1 MIVAGPGSGKTTVLV
16 LRALRLVFVDGF
28 RPEEIL
34 ITTFTRKAAAE
45 IRARLIEWGSS
56 IIHYLQNDPSYA
68 TSNSQNWLNSID
80 INQFVTGTLDS
91 ICNDRLTTIR
101 SQSDPV
107 PVVVEGFVNNAL
119 FRRHGLF
126 ATGAHNNDELTEYLS
141 DFTFMGNQ
149 PRNFKEKLGICRT
162 IIDRCVQDQVNLQQY
177 QQATEHN
184 EARRA
189 TVSAFESYREYMDTN
204 NQLDYARLEQ
214 LFYQKLV
221 QGKFDERF
229 MSDLKALLVDEYQDT
244 NPLQESIYFDLCAVP
259 MLLLR

>member
-56 IIHYLQNDPSYA
+56 IIHCLKNSSSYLISD
-68 TSNSQNWLNSID
+68 SQNQLDSID

-91 ICNDRLTTIR
+91 ICNDILTTVR

-126 ATGAHNNDELTEYLS
+126 ATGAHNNDELAEYLS
-141 DFTFMGNQ
+141 NFTFMGNQ
-149 PRNFKEKLGICRT
+149 PRNFKEKLEICRT

-177 QQATEHN
+177 QQATKHN
-184 EARRA
+184 GARRA
-189 TVSAFESYREYMDTN
+189 IGSAFESYREYMDTN
-204 NQLDYARLEQ
+204 NHLIMLGWR
-214 LFYQKLV
+214 
-221 QGKFDERF
+221 RF
-229 MSDLKALLVDEYQDT
+229 FM
-244 NPLQESIYFDLCAVP
+244 NNLCKVNS
-259 MLLLR
+259 MRGSRQT